1 MRKRIYLG
9 LIVLAILL
17 LALGGYVV
25 RGAAA
30 GLRTVTAS

>member
-9 LIVLAILL
+9 LIVLAILV

-30 GLRTVTAS
+30 GFRTVTAS

>member
-17 LALGGYVV
+17 LALVGFVV
-25 RGAAA
+25 RGPAAS
-30 GLRTVTAS
+30 LRTVSAS

>member
-9 LIVLAILL
+9 LIVFAILV
-17 LALGGYVV
+17 LAFGGFVA

>member
-17 LALGGYVV
+17 LAAVGFVV
-25 RGAAA
+25 RGPSAS
-30 GLRTVTAS
+30 LRTVGAS